1 MAGASADSGLRG
13 HQGSDMLG
21 YATQTERSPEDRE
34 RLILEHMAQVNWIA
48 SRIQEKLPPNI
59 QIEDLISAGIIGL
72 IAAIDNFDP
81 GHNATLRTYA
91 EYKIRGAILDSIRG
105 LDGIPTHK
113 RKRVKVLEAAIASA
127 EQRLKRAPN
136 DEEIAAELGLSV
148 AEYQQ
153 WLVDLRGVSLGSLDI
168 IEDGEEISLLKFISG
183 DEQDSPARI
192 LERSELERV
201 IMAGINKMPENE
213 RTVLS
218 LYYKEELNLRE
229 IAPIMNLHVTRV
241 SQLRLQGILRLRAY
255 IEKKWPSRK
264 GIY

>member
-1 MAGASADSGLRG
+1 MAGASADSSLSTY
-13 HQGSDMLG
+13 QGSDMPG

-113 RKRVKVLEAAIASA
+113 RKRVKVLEAAISNA

-136 DEEIAAELGLSV
+136 EEEIASELGVSV
-148 AEYQQ
+148 PEYQQ

-168 IEDGEEISLLKFISG
+168 VEDGEEISLLKFIAG
-183 DEQDSPARI
+183 DDQDSPARI

-201 IMAGINKMPENE
+201 IMEGINKMPENE

-255 IEKKWPSRK
+255 VEKKWPSRK